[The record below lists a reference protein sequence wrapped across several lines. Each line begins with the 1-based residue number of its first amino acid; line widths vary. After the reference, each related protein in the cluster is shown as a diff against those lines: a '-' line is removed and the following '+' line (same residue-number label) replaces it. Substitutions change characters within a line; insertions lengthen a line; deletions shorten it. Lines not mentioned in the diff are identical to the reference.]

1 MANVVTR
8 RYESMQYDG
17 TNGTLVAEWLD
28 GAYTISSDTG
38 VQLMLLSSEG
48 SRKVI
53 PAGGWLVRDASHELV
68 WYGTAA
74 SYAVQWTETLG
85 G

>member
-1 MANVVTR
+1 MAIVTR
-8 RYESMQYDG
+8 RHESMQYDG
-17 TNGTLVAEWLD
+17 TNGTAVAEWLD

-53 PAGGWLVRDASHELV
+53 PATGWLVRDASHELV
-68 WYGTAA
+68 WYGTGA
-74 SYAVQWTETLG
+74 SYAVQWTDVEAG
-85 G
+85 